1 VFLCGIRFR
10 LSAIEKLK
18 YLNLEVSQGKTV
30 FTKENI
36 NIKCRINPSEDHN
49 WHTSNSQLNLIV
61 DLIYNFFVTWGR
73 RQDDI
78 NFKVESLHK
87 EHQEQYHLIDSKL
100 DLLLHKI
107 EEVKGEQNTVCRN
120 SDYIKEEATTV
131 RDSLNSFLNNISTGK
146 ESLLISECSKTE
158 HIFEVKGLIEEIR
171 DLILCDRSKEII
183 LSSST
188 KNINSEKWKYLKASL
203 ETKPSN

>member
-1 VFLCGIRFR
+1 MCGISFR

-18 YLNLEVSQGKTV
+18 YLNLEVSQGKTIK
-30 FTKENI
+30 TKKDI
-36 NIKCRINPSEDHN
+36 NIKCRINPSEDHS
-49 WHTSNSQLNLIV
+49 WHTANSQLNLIV
-61 DLIYNFFVTWGR
+61 DLIYNFFISWGR

-78 NFKVESLHK
+78 NIKVESLYK
-87 EHQEQYHLIDSKL
+87 EHQEQYRLINNKI

-188 KNINSEKWKYLKASL
+188 KNINSEKWKYLNASL